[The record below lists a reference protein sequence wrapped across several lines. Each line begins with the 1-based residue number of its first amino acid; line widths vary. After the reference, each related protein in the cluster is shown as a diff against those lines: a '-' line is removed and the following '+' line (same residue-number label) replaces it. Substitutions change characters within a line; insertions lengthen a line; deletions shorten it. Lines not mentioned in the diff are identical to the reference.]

1 MMWVKC
7 CMLQAVLL
15 AGAAQAGDGDLVASF
30 GDGGLTRLGIVD
42 AQGSEA
48 SNPVVA
54 ADGTIIYCTTRGT
67 PPDTDM
73 VVARVVADG
82 TPDTSFSSDG
92 RYTLDFGGNEDICA
106 AVAVQADGR
115 IVVAGSTQDD
125 TRLNFALARFHP
137 SGTLDT
143 TFGTGGRQQVQ
154 FDVFGGAFSEA
165 RALAIQPNGRLVV
178 AGYMGVTGVTR
189 QMAVARLLADGS
201 YDTSFNDIGRQRVQG
216 IGDEATDY
224 SRAHA
229 VALDGSGRILLAGQA
244 AKYTNDILEQ
254 DFAAARL
261 LPDGSLD
268 PTFGENGHTT
278 VAFDFGGAAG
288 SNLDIA
294 NALRWMPDGRIVLAG
309 EVDVSATDTPN
320 LDMAFVRLLADGSP
334 DASFGTDGRTLV
346 AFDRTPSGGDTARAL
361 VLDGA
366 HVIAA
371 GYAYTED
378 NTGADLAFVR
388 LLPNAARDPSFGNLG
403 RRTID
408 LGYTDPG
415 VQVVGGLAREG
426 NRLLFSGL
434 LAAAPCAADAF
445 IGALESD
452 TLFAYGME

>member
-1 MMWVKC
+1 MGIKAC
-7 CMLQAVLL
+7 LLFTVLL
-15 AGAAQAGDGDLVASF
+15 PGIAAAADGDLVAAF
-30 GDGGLTRLGIVD
+30 GDDGIAPLGIDD
-42 AQGSEA
+42 AEGSETSIPA
-48 SNPVVA
+48 VA
-54 ADGTIIYCTTRGT
+54 ADGTITYCATRGSSSER
-67 PPDTDM
+67 DM
-73 VVARVVADG
+73 VVARLRPDG

-92 RYTLDFGGNEDICA
+92 RYTLDFGGNDDSCA
-106 AVAVQADGR
+106 VVAVQADGR
-115 IVVAGSTQDD
+115 IVVAGSTRND
-125 TRLNFALARFHP
+125 TQLNFALARFHP

-154 FDVFGGAFSEA
+154 FDVFGAAFSEA
-165 RALAIQPNGRLVV
+165 RALAIQANGRLVV

-189 QMAVARLLADGS
+189 QMAVARLLPDGS
-201 YDTSFNDIGRQRVQG
+201 YDTSFNSIGRQHVQG

-244 AKYTNDILEQ
+244 AKYTNDVLEQ

-268 PTFGENGHTT
+268 PTFGDNGHTT
-278 VAFDFGGAAG
+278 VAFDFGGADG

-309 EVDVSATDTPN
+309 EVDVSATSTPN

-334 DASFGTDGRTLV
+334 DDTFGIDGRTLV
-346 AFDRTPSGGDTARAL
+346 AFDRTPSGGDTARTL

-366 HVIAA
+366 HVVAA
-371 GYAYTED
+371 GYAYTE
-378 NTGADLAFVR
+378 NSTGADLAFVR

-403 RRTID
+403 RRTLD
-408 LGYTDPG
+408 LGLTNPG
-415 VQVVGGLAREG
+415 VQLVGGLARDG
-426 NRLLFSGL
+426 SRLLFTGL
-434 LAAAPCAADAF
+434 AITAPGVADAF
-445 IGALESD
+445 VGALESD

>member
-1 MMWVKC
+1 MMWMKR
-7 CMLQAVLL
+7 CMLLAALL
-15 AGAAQAGDGDLVASF
+15 PGVVQAGDGDLVAAF
-30 GDGGLTRLGIVD
+30 GDGGIAQLGIAD
-42 AQGSEA
+42 GYGSEA
-48 SNPVVA
+48 SNPVVG
-54 ADGTIIYCTTRGT
+54 ADGSITYCATRGT

-73 VVARVVADG
+73 VVVRVEADG

-92 RYTLDFGGNEDICA
+92 RFTLDFGGNEDTCT
-106 AVAVQADGR
+106 AVVVQPDGR

-125 TRLNFALARFHP
+125 TQLNFALARFNP

-201 YDTSFNDIGRQRVQG
+201 YDTSFNGIGRQRVQG
-216 IGDEATDY
+216 IGDEAADY

-244 AKYTNDILEQ
+244 AKYTNDILEE

-261 LPDGSLD
+261 LPDGALD
-268 PTFGENGHTT
+268 STFGGTGHTT

-288 SNLDIA
+288 SNRDIA
-294 NALRWMPDGRIVLAG
+294 NALRSMPDGRIVLAG
-309 EVDVSATDTPN
+309 EVDVSATATSN
-320 LDMAFVRLLADGSP
+320 LDMAFVRLLADGTP
-334 DASFGTDGRTLV
+334 DATFGNDGRTLV
-346 AFDRTPSGGDTARAL
+346 AFDRTPSGYDTARTL
-361 VLDGA
+361 VLDGGHIVA
-366 HVIAA
+366 G
-371 GYAYTED
+371 GYAYTD
-378 NTGADLAFVR
+378 GGSGVDLAFVR

-403 RRTID
+403 RRTLD
-408 LGYTDPG
+408 LGLTDPG
-415 VQVVGGLAREG
+415 VQVVGGLVRDRS
-426 NRLLFSGL
+426 RLLFSGL
-434 LAAAPCAADAF
+434 MLVAPNTVDVF
-445 IGALESD
+445 VGALESD